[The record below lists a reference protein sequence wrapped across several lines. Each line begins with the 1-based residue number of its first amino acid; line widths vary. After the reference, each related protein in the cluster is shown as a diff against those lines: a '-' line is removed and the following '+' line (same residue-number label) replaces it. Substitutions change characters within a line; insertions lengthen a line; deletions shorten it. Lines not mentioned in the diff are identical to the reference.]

1 MTLDV
6 RATPISILDSCK
18 ELAVLKPPL
27 SRALPASLIGAWL
40 CLAAPAAAL
49 AADGAT
55 IAEQCVAC
63 HGKNGV
69 STESNIPIIAGY
81 STKYIV
87 ESIKNFRKK
96 IRTCAEVT
104 VPSGPKKGS
113 KSDMCKVVAD
123 LSDADA
129 DAVAKYLSAQ
139 KFVRAKQPFDAA
151 KAKQG
156 IAVYKLRCEKC
167 HENNGASPDE
177 DNGILAGQWTPYLRD
192 QLANFRA
199 GKRPIDDKMK
209 LRLDKVTKEEEEL
222 LLNFY
227 ASQQ

>member
-1 MTLDV
+1 MTRQNIRTLFMLV
-6 RATPISILDSCK
+6 SGASIG
-18 ELAVLKPPL
+18 LAV
-27 SRALPASLIGAWL
+27 ATVAV
-40 CLAAPAAAL
+40 

-55 IAEQCVAC
+55 LAEQCAAC

-81 STKYIV
+81 SAKYLV
-87 ESIKNFRKK
+87 ESMKNFRKK

-104 VPSGPKKGS
+104 IPSGPKKGT

-129 DAVAKYLSAQ
+129 EAVAKYMAAQ

-151 KAKQG
+151 KAQKG
-156 IAVYKLRCEKC
+156 SAVYKLRCEKC

-177 DNGILAGQWTPYLRD
+177 DNGILAGQWTPYLKE
-192 QLANFRA
+192 QLAGFRA
-199 GKRPIDDKMK
+199 GRRPIDDKMK
-209 LRLDKVTKEEEEL
+209 LRLDKVTKEDEEL
-222 LLNFY
+222 LLHFF